1 MKDNLSG
8 PSSGRIGPNA
18 VLQLLPVLE
27 TAGGA
32 ALRDEML
39 EAAGLQDPPS
49 DTGLMDEGPAAA
61 MHRALRRRLPVR
73 APDLLR
79 EAGARTG
86 DYILA
91 HRIPPSAQRI
101 LKALPPALSAPML
114 AKAISKHSWTFAGSG
129 AFTLVSIR
137 PLVFELQDNPLI
149 RGESA
154 PHPICVWHEAVFDRL
169 FQTLVDR
176 RLRTRETTCSASGA
190 SVCRFEI
197 SRG

>member
-1 MKDNLSG
+1 MKDDLSG
-8 PSSGRIGPNA
+8 RAGRIGPNA

-27 TAGGA
+27 AAGGA

-39 EAAGLQDPPS
+39 DAAGLSMPPS

-61 MHRALRRRLPVR
+61 MHRALRRRLPGR

-91 HRIPPSAQRI
+91 HRIPAMAQRV
-101 LKALPPALSAPML
+101 LKLLPPALAAPIL
-114 AKAISKHSWTFAGSG
+114 AKAIAKHSWTFAGSG
-129 AFTLVSIR
+129 AFRVVSTR
-137 PLVFELQDNPLI
+137 PLVFELTDNPLI
-149 RGESA
+149 RGETA

-176 RLRTRETTCSASGA
+176 RLRTREQSCSASGGA
-190 SVCRFEI
+190 VCRFEI
-197 SRG
+197 ARS

>member
-1 MKDNLSG
+1 MKDSLSG
-8 PSSGRIGPNA
+8 PEGRIGPNA

-27 TAGGA
+27 AAGGA

-39 EAAGLQDPPS
+39 EAAGLSEPPS

-61 MHRALRRRLPVR
+61 MHRALRRRLPQR

-86 DYILA
+86 AYILA
-91 HRIPPSAQRI
+91 HRIPSVAQKV
-101 LKALPPALSAPML
+101 LKALPAAISGPIL
-114 AKAISKHSWTFAGSG
+114 AKAIAKHSWTFAGSG
-129 AFTLVSIR
+129 AFTVVSTR
-137 PLVFELQDNPLI
+137 PLVFELRDNPLI

-154 PHPICVWHEAVFDRL
+154 PHPICGWHEAVFDTL
-169 FQTLVDR
+169 FQTLVDA
-176 RLRTRETTCSASGA
+176 RLKTREIKCAASGA
-190 SVCRFEI
+190 AACRFQI

>member
-1 MKDNLSG
+1 MKDTLSG
-8 PSSGRIGPNA
+8 HTGRIGPNA

-39 EAAGLQDPPS
+39 EAAGLNEVPS

-61 MHRALRRRLPVR
+61 MHRALRRRLPGR

-91 HRIPPSAQRI
+91 HRIPPLAQKV
-101 LKALPPALSAPML
+101 LKALPPALSGPML
-114 AKAISKHSWTFAGSG
+114 AKAIAKHSWTFAGSG
-129 AFTLVSIR
+129 AFRVVSTR
-137 PLVFELQDNPLI
+137 PLVFELADNPLI

-154 PHPICVWHEAVFDRL
+154 PHPICGWHEAVFDRL
-169 FQTLVDR
+169 FQTLVDS
-176 RLRTRETTCSASGA
+176 RLSTRETKCSASGCA
-190 SVCRFEI
+190 VCRFEI
-197 SRG
+197 ARR

>member
-1 MKDNLSG
+1 MKDTGSG
-8 PSSGRIGPNA
+8 HEGRIGPNA

-27 TAGGA
+27 AAGGA
-32 ALRDEML
+32 ALRDELLM
-39 EAAGLQDPPS
+39 AAGLAEPPS

-61 MHRALRRRLPVR
+61 MHRALRRRLPAR

-91 HRIPPSAQRI
+91 HRIPPLAQRI
-101 LKALPPALSAPML
+101 LKALPPALSGPML

-129 AFTLVSIR
+129 AFSVISTR
-137 PLVFELQDNPLI
+137 PLVFELRDNPLI
-149 RGESA
+149 RGESSS
-154 PHPICVWHEAVFDRL
+154 HPICGWHEAVFDCL

-176 RLRTRETTCSASGA
+176 RLRTVETTCSASGA
-190 SVCRFEI
+190 PVCRFEI
-197 SRG
+197 SRA

>member
-1 MKDNLSG
+1 MKDSLSG
-8 PSSGRIGPNA
+8 HGSGRIGPNA

-39 EAAGLQDPPS
+39 EAAGLDAPPS

-61 MHRALRRRLPVR
+61 MHHALRRRLPGR

-91 HRIPPSAQRI
+91 HRIPPLAQKV
-101 LKALPPALSAPML
+101 LKALPLALAAPVL
-114 AKAISKHSWTFAGSG
+114 AKAIAKHSWTFAGSG
-129 AFTLVSIR
+129 AFRVVSTR
-137 PLVFELQDNPLI
+137 PLVFELTDNPLI
-149 RGESA
+149 RGEHA
-154 PHPICVWHEAVFDRL
+154 PHPICGWHEAVFDRL
-169 FQTLVDR
+169 FQTLVDK
-176 RLRTRETTCSASGA
+176 RLRTRETACAATGA
-190 SVCRFEI
+190 PLCRFEI
-197 SRG
+197 TRG